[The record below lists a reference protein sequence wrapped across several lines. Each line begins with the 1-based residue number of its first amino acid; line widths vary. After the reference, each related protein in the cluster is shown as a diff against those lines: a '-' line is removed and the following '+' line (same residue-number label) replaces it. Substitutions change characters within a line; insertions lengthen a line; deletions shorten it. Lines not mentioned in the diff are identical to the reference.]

1 MVVLDP
7 KSCDYPCLMAIN
19 ATTNLLGSRVTS
31 LQWWLAVVWARAIRA
46 EGPRSHFLKCG
57 VRYVAP
63 MVLAWILVGAGV
75 LGQLKAADIPV
86 DQGGQ
91 TTTATGKAA
100 TIEQPPDSNTADA
113 ALPQARKWGSEPIG
127 SQIGYAL
134 GYELGRRLL
143 QAQVDLPPDKIAQ
156 AIAEA
161 NNFDL
166 VTHAD
171 SVDSSPVW
179 RLGRRI
185 AALRPMVRPWAVAS
199 GMQDVMTDAASQMD
213 QGRRIEL
220 LRQLRMT
227 KPSSKARFKQM
238 RRAGYGW
245 QNAPDV
251 PSQAGATVPPMAT
264 MRTSVDGRVDAR
276 MVDQYR
282 VQNAVGATDRN
293 TKEVDAYEPVAPQQ

>member
-1 MVVLDP
+1 M
-7 KSCDYPCLMAIN
+7 K
-19 ATTNLLGSRVTS
+19 
-31 LQWWLAVVWARAIRA
+31 
-46 EGPRSHFLKCG
+46 FG
-57 VRYVAP
+57 VRYVVP
-63 MVLAWILVGAGV
+63 VVLAWILVGAGV
-75 LGQLKAADIPV
+75 PGQLKAADIPV
-86 DQGGQ
+86 DPDGQ
-91 TTTATGKAA
+91 TTTATGKAV
-100 TIEQPPDSNTADA
+100 TIEQPPDSSTTDA
-113 ALPQARKWGSEPIG
+113 VLPRARKWGSEPIG

-143 QAQVDLPPDKIAQ
+143 QAQVDLPPDKIVQ

-161 NNFDL
+161 NDFDL

-199 GMQDVMTDAASQMD
+199 GMQDVMTGVASQMD

-220 LRQLRMT
+220 LRQLRMAE
-227 KPSSKARFKQM
+227 PPSKARFKQM

-245 QNAPDV
+245 QTAPDV

-282 VQNAVGATDRN
+282 VQNAVGATERN
-293 TKEVDAYEPVAPQQ
+293 NKEVDAYEPMVP